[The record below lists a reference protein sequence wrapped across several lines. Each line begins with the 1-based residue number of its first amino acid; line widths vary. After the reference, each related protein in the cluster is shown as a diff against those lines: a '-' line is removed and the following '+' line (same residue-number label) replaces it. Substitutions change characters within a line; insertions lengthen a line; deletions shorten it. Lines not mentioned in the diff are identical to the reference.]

1 MTAPPRSRTSA
12 APGRPDAGGGS
23 RPRRLAS
30 LASIPVTELRGVGPK
45 TAANLQR
52 LGVHSVLDLLW
63 HVPRRYIDRSTQPPI
78 GSLRD
83 VTLDAGEELTLIA
96 RVQRKTSRRIRRGL
110 TLFEVTLADDTGTI
124 KASWFNQPGRARLV
138 EEGATVAVSG
148 DLTYYRGRPKFEVK
162 ALEPIGRAGDSTGG
176 VVPVHPAGSGV
187 TQAEVREYVRQTLDR
202 AGELFDPVPEGL
214 RRRHGLVD
222 RTWAFRQVHFPD
234 DLATA
239 RRARTRLV
247 YDELF
252 VLEVALACKKR
263 AAAERDKGFENVPDG
278 PLGRELVARLP
289 YELTRAQ
296 QRVLAEIAGDLAS
309 PAPMHRLV
317 QGEVGSGKTVVAAL
331 AMLAATDAGRQAAL
345 MAPTE
350 VLAEQHHRGL
360 SELLAGLSVPTAENL
375 LGERPLGVG
384 LLTNRTTEAERRVL
398 LDGLSRGEIDVLIG
412 THALIQ
418 DGVRIPE
425 LGVVVVDEQHRF
437 GVHQRVAL
445 RDKQESE
452 TMPDVLIMTATPIP
466 RTLSM
471 TLYGDLDVS
480 VIDELPPGRQ
490 PIETV
495 LVAPDDA
502 ARARAYAHVRAEV
515 EAGRQAY
522 VICPLVE
529 ESEQLAAKSATS
541 EYERL
546 AEGELTGLRLG
557 LLHGQLRPA
566 DKAAAMDAF
575 RAGDVDVLVATTVVE
590 VGVDV
595 PNASVLIV
603 EDADRFGLSQLHQ
616 LRGRIGRGS
625 AKSTCYL
632 FCDPQTPDSESR
644 MAAMAE
650 ISDGFRLAEADLEIR
665 GEGSLFGARQHGATD
680 LHVARLLRDFDWV
693 QKARTDAFALVD
705 VDPRLSGPEHA
716 LLRDEVAARI
726 GDDVDWLMKS

>member
-1 MTAPPRSRTSA
+1 MTAPVPSRSDGDAPR
-12 APGRPDAGGGS
+12 

-30 LASIPVTELRGVGPK
+30 LAQVPVTELRGVGPK
-45 TAANLQR
+45 TAAALHR

-78 GSLRD
+78 GRLRE
-83 VTLDAGEELTLIA
+83 VTLDPGEELTIIA
-96 RVQRKTSRRIRRGL
+96 RVQHKTSRKIRRGL
-110 TLFEVTLADDTGTI
+110 TLFEITLADDSGTI

-148 DLTYYRGRPKFEVK
+148 DLSYFKGRPKFEVK

-187 TQAEVREYVRQTLDR
+187 TQGDLRDYMRQALERTGDLY
-202 AGELFDPVPEGL
+202 DPLPDDL
-214 RRRHGLVD
+214 RRRHGLAG
-222 RTWAFRQVHFPD
+222 RTWAFRQIHLPD
-234 DLATA
+234 DLGAA
-239 RRARTRLV
+239 ERARTRLV

-263 AAAERDKGFENVPDG
+263 AAAERDKGFENEPAG
-278 PLGRELVARLP
+278 SLWRELVGRLP
-289 YELTRAQ
+289 YTLTAAQ
-296 QRVLAEIAGDLAS
+296 QRVLGEIADDLAS
-309 PAPMHRLV
+309 PRPMHRLV

-331 AMLAATDAGRQAAL
+331 AMLAAVDSGRQAAL

-360 SELLAGLSVPTAENL
+360 SELLAGLTVATPANL

-398 LDGLSRGEIDVLIG
+398 LDGLARGEVDVLIG

-418 DGVRIPE
+418 EGVRIPA

-490 PIETV
+490 PIETIV
-495 LVAPDDA
+495 VDTDTGG
-502 ARARAYAHVRAEV
+502 RERAYAHIHAEASV
-515 EAGRQAY
+515 GRQAY

-529 ESEQLAAKSATS
+529 ESEQLAAKSATA
-541 EYERL
+541 EFERL
-546 AEGELTGLRLG
+546 AAEDLHGLRLG
-557 LLHGQLRPA
+557 LLHGQMRPR

-595 PNASVLIV
+595 PNASVLVV

-632 FCDPQTPDSESR
+632 FCDPQTPDSEAR
-644 MAAMAE
+644 MAAMST
-650 ISDGFRLAEADLEIR
+650 ISDGFRLAESDLEIR
-665 GEGSLFGARQHGATD
+665 GEGSLFGARQHGMTD
-680 LHVARLLRDFDWV
+680 LHVARLLRDFNWV
-693 QKARTDAFALVD
+693 QKARADAFALVD
-705 VDPRLSGPEHA
+705 ADPRLTAPGHA
-716 LLRDEVAARI
+716 LLREEVAARV
-726 GDDVDWLMKS
+726 GDDVDWLLKS